1 MTEAELL
8 ELACDYAQNAQ
19 GLFGLLLTV
28 LFAYLATVHFVGNRS
43 SVSQVL
49 IVSVLFVWGAGILIV
64 ELQGALL
71 RLGYIVSQLQQ
82 VLPDEKFFMT
92 TRFTF
97 AFTTL
102 ATLSIPV
109 SLFFMYQIRRNPKPG
124 AVRRQHELDGM
135 G

>member
-1 MTEAELL
+1 
-8 ELACDYAQNAQ
+8 
-19 GLFGLLLTV
+19 
-28 LFAYLATVHFVGNRS
+28 
-43 SVSQVL
+43 
-49 IVSVLFVWGAGILIV
+49 
-64 ELQGALL
+64 L

-109 SLFFMYQIRRNPKPG
+109 SLFFMYQIRRNPKLG